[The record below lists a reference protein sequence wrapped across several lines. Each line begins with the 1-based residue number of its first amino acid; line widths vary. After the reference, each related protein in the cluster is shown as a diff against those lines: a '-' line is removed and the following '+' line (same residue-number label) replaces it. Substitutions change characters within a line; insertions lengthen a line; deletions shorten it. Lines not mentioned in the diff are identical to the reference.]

1 MKKLLPNYFFQSSF
15 ADSVYDPK
23 IMNFSLMYG
32 YGYNI
37 KPLKFTPIIHD
48 VMGVNSPPPK
58 KIITK

>member
-15 ADSVYDPK
+15 ADSVYNPK
-23 IMNFSLMYG
+23 AMNFSLMYG
-32 YGYNI
+32 YGYSI
-37 KPLKFTPIIHD
+37 KPLKFTPIHD